1 MDVRVDEAWGEVF
14 PCRVD
19 VYCFVVGVGS
29 FSPCLV
35 LVGCGRDG
43 FDVAFLDAHYP
54 TWEDLACDCVDYVD
68 VYEDVGLLMGEFPR
82 FVDSFR
88 DG

>member
-1 MDVRVDEAWGEVF
+1 M
-14 PCRVD
+14 
-19 VYCFVVGVGS
+19 VGVS
-29 FSPCLV
+29 VLPCLV

-43 FDVAFLDAHYP
+43 FDVAVLDAHYSA
-54 TWEDLACDCVDYVD
+54 WEDLACDGVDYID

-82 FVDSFR
+82 FVDMFW